1 MLKTLTVNNFALVD
15 ELEIQFGPGLTVIT
29 GESGAGK
36 SILLAALS
44 LVLGE
49 RATTDTIRPGASR
62 ADVSAEFDLS
72 GIDAAVGYL
81 ARLELDDPDQP
92 GRALVRR
99 VVNADGRSRAF
110 LNGTP
115 VTLSVL
121 RELTGSLIDIHGQDD
136 NVRLADPGVQRCLL
150 YTSDAA
156 DDAMNV

>member
-1 MLKTLTVNNFALVD
+1 MLKTLTVSNFALVD
-15 ELEIQFGPGLTVIT
+15 ELEIQFGAGLTVIT

-49 RATTDTIRPGASR
+49 RAASDTIRPGTTR

-72 GIDAAVGYL
+72 AIDTALEYL
-81 ARLELDDPDQP
+81 NTHELNDPDQP

-99 VVNADGRSRAF
+99 VINADGRSRAF

-121 RELTGSLIDIHGQDD
+121 RELSGGLIDI
-136 NVRLADPGVQRCLL
+136 
-150 YTSDAA
+150 
-156 DDAMNV
+156 

>member
-1 MLKTLTVNNFALVD
+1 MLKTLTVSNFALVD
-15 ELEIQFGPGLTVIT
+15 ELEIQLGPGLTVIT

-49 RATTDTIRPGASR
+49 RASASTIRPGAER
-62 ADVSAEFDLS
+62 ADVSAEFDLQGLS
-72 GIDAAVGYL
+72 SAKAYL
-81 ARLELDDPDQP
+81 KEQALDDPDQP

-99 VVNADGRSRAF
+99 VVSQDGRSRAF

-121 RELTGSLIDIHGQDD
+121 RAFTEGLVDIHGQDD
-136 NVRLADPGVQRCLL
+136 NVRLADPDVQRDLL
-150 YTSDAA
+150 DGYGVDRDTL
-156 DDAMNV
+156 